1 MLNPESLEANP
12 EIFLILVTIFGIIIG
27 SFLNVIIYRLPKMM
41 YHNWLEEFAEEFPQ
55 HNISVPQEKISLSL
69 PGSFCPVCKTKIKPI
84 HNIPILSWLLLKGR
98 CAYCGTKISIRYPAV
113 EALTGLASLLIYAHF
128 GPSLYMLCGLLFTY
142 LLITA
147 AFIDA
152 DTKLLPDSITLPL
165 LWFGLLLSL
174 TGISPVSLHD
184 AVLGVIVGYLSL
196 WSLYWIFKLITG
208 KEGMGY
214 GDFKLLAALG
224 AWCGWQGLLSIVLI
238 SSLLGSILGIIQ
250 LWINRHNENKDY
262 SLAFGPYLALAG
274 WICLLWQSNIVQW
287 YLSHILG

>member
-1 MLNPESLEANP
+1 MFNPESLEANP

-41 YHNWLEEFAEEFPQ
+41 YRSWIEEFSEAFPE
-55 HNISVPQEKISLSL
+55 HNIAVPTEKISLSL
-69 PGSFCPVCKTKIKPI
+69 PSSFCPVCKTKIKPL

-98 CAYCGTKISIRYPAV
+98 CAYCGAKISFRYPAV
-113 EALTGLASLLIYAHF
+113 EALTGLTSLLIYAHF
-128 GPSLYMLCGLLFTY
+128 GPSVYMLCVLLFTFM
-142 LLITA
+142 LITA

-174 TGISPVSLHD
+174 TRISPVSLHD
-184 AVLGVIVGYLSL
+184 AVLGVIIGYLSL

-238 SSLLGSILGIIQ
+238 SSLLGSVLGIIQ

-262 SLAFGPYLALAG
+262 SLAFGPYLSLAG
-274 WICLLWQSNIVQW
+274 WICLLWQGNIVQW

>member
-113 EALTGLASLLIYAHF
+113 EALTGLASLFIYAHF

-174 TGISPVSLHD
+174 TSVSPVSLHD
-184 AVLGVIVGYLSL
+184 AVLGVIIGYLSL

-238 SSLLGSILGIIQ
+238 SSLLGSVLGIIQ

-274 WICLLWQSNIVQW
+274 WICLLWQNNIVQW